1 MRHRLVCAVIV
12 LALLS
17 DGSSGCMTR
26 VGDMT
31 MISSRN
37 VNLDKVDVDK
47 LPQTRGVV
55 GTDRHFVLF
64 FIPFGV
70 PHIKDAVDD
79 ALDKGNGD
87 LMTDVVFY
95 QGGWWFIVGENILRV
110 KGTVV
115 KTRGN

>member
-1 MRHRLVCAVIV
+1 
-12 LALLS
+12 
-17 DGSSGCMTR
+17 MTR

-31 MISSRN
+31 MISTRN
-37 VNLDKVDVDK
+37 VKLDKIDIDR
-47 LPQTRGVV
+47 LPQTHNVV
-55 GTDRHFVLF
+55 GRDSRFEFLF
-64 FIPFGV
+64 ISFGL

-79 ALDKGNGD
+79 ALEKGGGD

-95 QGGWWFIVGENILRV
+95 QGGWWFLIGQNTLEV